1 MYAAE
6 MNFCCHFQPHFA
18 IFSHSLDV
26 IFKAS
31 RPSFVIVFHYGWS
44 LKTRQRLFASFKS
57 TSWSVPPT
65 FLYSDFFIKDK
76 SGTLNIAWLLSW
88 WDYWLA
94 FLMQTRVVR
103 AVATKTNHG
112 LQRLFIFVGEPELFW
127 WRVSIA
133 SARRFLIS
141 VVYSCVLMAH
151 STCYF
156 YIMWFPFAMNIHKD
170 LIIL

>member
-1 MYAAE
+1 MDDHWKHDNDYLLLSKALVDR
-6 MNFCCHFQPHFA
+6 FHQ
-18 IFSHSLDV
+18 HSWIL
-26 IFKAS
+26 I
-31 RPSFVIVFHYGWS
+31 
-44 LKTRQRLFASFKS
+44 
-57 TSWSVPPT
+57 
-65 FLYSDFFIKDK
+65 FFIKNK